1 MSLDAAV
8 TTAIALTLGLLFVLG
23 AYLGSLIKEMIVYTG
38 LRFVIAG
45 LATAIILIL
54 VGGTP

>member
-1 MSLDAAV
+1 MVAIGV
-8 TTAIALTLGLLFVLG
+8 TLAFLFVLG
-23 AYLGSLIKEMIVYTG
+23 AYLGSLIREMIVYTG

-54 VGGTP
+54 IGGGEFA

>member
-1 MSLDAAV
+1 MR
-8 TTAIALTLGLLFVLG
+8 ILGRYILKEHRAPFLFALG
-23 AYLGSLIKEMIVYTG
+23 AYLGSLIKEMIFYTG

-54 VGGTP
+54 VGGSP